1 MAELTWERAMPELPE
16 VERAR
21 RCAEAALSGHRILE
35 VAAAPDRIVFAGVS
49 PARFAAALRGRRIL
63 KVHRKGKHLW
73 MQLDERPWP
82 LFHFGMTGSFELYR
96 SLEDRPRF
104 WKVELLMDDGVRL
117 AMPDARRFG
126 RVRLQDEPEDEAP
139 LRDLGADPLLDP
151 PTAAEMAE
159 MLRRRHAPIKAALLD
174 QRLFAGVGNWI
185 ADEVLYQAGIRPARP
200 ASSLGPAEVRRL
212 RSRLL
217 FVVRRAVAVDADS
230 DRFPRTWLF
239 HHRWGKNARA
249 RTSRGE
255 KITHHTIGGRTTAW
269 VPKRQR

>member
-1 MAELTWERAMPELPE
+1 MPELPE

-21 RCAEAALSGHRILE
+21 RQVEAALAGQVIVE
-35 VAAAPDRIVFAGVS
+35 VAVVPDRIVFAGVS
-49 PARFAAALRGRRIL
+49 AAKFAAALRGRRVL
-63 KVHRKGKHLW
+63 KVHRKGKQLW

-126 RVRLQDEPEDEAP
+126 RIRLQHEPEHEAP
-139 LRDLGADPLLDP
+139 LIHLGADPLLDP
-151 PTAAEMAE
+151 PTLAELAE
-159 MLRRRHAPIKAALLD
+159 MLRRRQAPIKAVLLD
-174 QRLFAGVGNWI
+174 QGLFAGVGNWI
-185 ADEVLYQAGIRPARP
+185 ADEVLYQARIRPDRP
-200 ASSLGPAEVRRL
+200 ASSLRPAEVRLLRARL
-212 RSRLL
+212 VS
-217 FVVRRAVAVDADS
+217 VVRRAVAVDADS

-239 HHRWGKNARA
+239 HHRWGKNALA
-249 RTSRGE
+249 QTSRGE
-255 KITHHTIGGRTTAW
+255 KIVHHTIGGRTTAW